1 MSKKKPELSREEFL
15 KQFETK
21 MNTAIERFKILEP
34 KEGYFLSFSGGKDS
48 QCIYHLAKQ
57 AGVKFDAHYTV
68 TSVDPPEL
76 IHFIKDNYPDVI
88 FDYPR
93 YKDGSRANMW
103 NLIVKAKI
111 PPTRVARYCCQQ
123 LKENFGG
130 GGRIVVTGVRWEES
144 SKRRHNHDVLTLI
157 GKPKTTQKIA
167 DDMGLEYRTPST
179 GSIVFGLDND
189 KSKRIV
195 EQCYQDRKTR
205 FNPIVDWTS
214 DDVWHYL
221 NNVARVPHCCL
232 YDEGMTRIG
241 CVGCPLISAKEQEK
255 ELNRWPKYKKLYLL
269 AFDKMLKH
277 REETGSVVSPHNKW
291 TDAESVMEWWIHNGE
306 KK

>member
-103 NLIVKAKI
+103 NLIVKVKI

-130 GGRIVVTGVRWEES
+130 GSYSSYWCQMGR
-144 SKRRHNHDVLTLI
+144 K
-157 GKPKTTQKIA
+157 
-167 DDMGLEYRTPST
+167 
-179 GSIVFGLDND
+179 F
-189 KSKRIV
+189 
-195 EQCYQDRKTR
+195 
-205 FNPIVDWTS
+205 
-214 DDVWHYL
+214 
-221 NNVARVPHCCL
+221 
-232 YDEGMTRIG
+232 
-241 CVGCPLISAKEQEK
+241 
-255 ELNRWPKYKKLYLL
+255 
-269 AFDKMLKH
+269 
-277 REETGSVVSPHNKW
+277 
-291 TDAESVMEWWIHNGE
+291 
-306 KK
+306 

>member
-1 MSKKKPELSREEFL
+1 MLSTIKR
-15 KQFETK
+15 
-21 MNTAIERFKILEP
+21 
-34 KEGYFLSFSGGKDS
+34 
-48 QCIYHLAKQ
+48 
-57 AGVKFDAHYTV
+57 KF
-68 TSVDPPEL
+68 
-76 IHFIKDNYPDVI
+76 
-88 FDYPR
+88 R
-93 YKDGSRANMW
+93 
-103 NLIVKAKI
+103 
-111 PPTRVARYCCQQ
+111 
-123 LKENFGG
+123 G

-144 SKRRHNHDVLTLI
+144 SARRRNHDVLTMI

-179 GSIVFGLDND
+179 DSIVFGLDND

-221 NNVARVPHCCL
+221 NNVAKVPHCCL

-277 REETGSVVSPHNKW
+277 REETGSVVSQNDKW